1 MSENTKNITG
11 QAAESPAEGGNVVE
25 LVNAQPAE
33 KAQET
38 PSSGVYV
45 HKFSRP
51 FTYEGITYETMEFPF
66 ERLTGR
72 DMVKIEAEMQAQGE
86 YAVAAEISRSF
97 QAHMAA
103 RAAGVHPDVLE
114 AMPINEFN
122 RITNAARDFLIATG
136 F

>member
-1 MSENTKNITG
+1 MSENTKNITE

-25 LVNAQPAE
+25 LVNTQPAE
-33 KAQET
+33 KGQET

-51 FTYEGITYETMEFPF
+51 FTYEGITYETLEFPF

-122 RITNAARDFLIATG
+122 KITNAARDFLIATG